1 MPCCNLN
8 STKEITFFYRQ
19 KIILQMKKFIFI
31 FMFLMITVMITTSIN
46 VIGIL
51 NGSDS
56 ILKTNNSPTISST
69 VEPTSPQTNSSII
82 GKNRYTVILDA
93 GHGGKAPGS
102 IGPKG
107 TLEKDVALAV
117 TLKVGK
123 ILEEKGYNVICIRK
137 DDNISWTSKK
147 EELLNRA
154 EISNKNNG
162 DIFVS
167 IHVNSSK
174 YENVGGTE
182 TYYHQVS
189 SRGKN
194 LAKIIQSKIVN
205 EVNLRDRGIKP
216 ENFSILR
223 NVDTPTVIIELAYI
237 SNPKEESLLASP
249 VYQTKFA
256 QAIASGINEY
266 FQ

>member
-1 MPCCNLN
+1 
-8 STKEITFFYRQ
+8 
-19 KIILQMKKFIFI
+19 
-31 FMFLMITVMITTSIN
+31 MFLMITVMITTSIN

-182 TYYHQVS
+182 
-189 SRGKN
+189 
-194 LAKIIQSKIVN
+194 
-205 EVNLRDRGIKP
+205 
-216 ENFSILR
+216 NFSILR

>member
-182 TYYHQVS
+182 
-189 SRGKN
+189 
-194 LAKIIQSKIVN
+194 
-205 EVNLRDRGIKP
+205 
-216 ENFSILR
+216 NFSILR